1 MNISFK
7 KLITI
12 LSILTFVL
20 FVSCSEEIYENHVH
34 SHSVNKSKISLSQFK
49 KETKIK
55 DFKTVLEAPI
65 TSSNELYRTAELS
78 EFVIDTVAIQK
89 YVSENNKTTYSF
101 RIYTLVNYGV
111 PDEKYNLVYTKEN
124 EVWEKSIVAFK
135 EIVGA
140 QPTENQFEDF
150 EKLYD
155 SRMANITTNSISP
168 TEVCITESYTFNCQ
182 GCTGACDLCP
192 ICVTRT
198 VTVSFCPTNGDGNPS
213 NPGFNPGD
221 VGLLPNGSS
230 EPEPFV
236 FTPNMYENPVFNDQ
250 NYINVIK
257 SQQFFEHLEFP
268 QKLWVTSSNENTY
281 AYHQLINYLIQN
293 NWSEASKTLVNKLI
307 TVSATN
313 GGRFTIDNSINANN
327 ALVYNTVN
335 EFETA
340 LEDQSDEGTDFEI
353 IEQQN
358 EKIVSS
364 KFWIGAPYNGVKVN
378 IKQDMTP
385 PYTVEN
391 VTSEMFG
398 VTIFADWHQTDYSVN
413 ITENIVTVDI
423 LGVASVK
430 VFFEGIGTIYHEN
443 QHFQIKINKAT
454 GNIISAVV
462 KR

>member
-1 MNISFK
+1 MKTLVK
-7 KLITI
+7 KLSAILCIIT
-12 LSILTFVL
+12 SVF
-20 FVSCSEEIYENHVH
+20 FYSCSEEIFEKQVH
-34 SHSVNKSKISLSQFK
+34 LHSVNKNRISLSQFK

-55 DFKTVLEAPI
+55 DFKTVIEAPI
-65 TSSNELYRTAELS
+65 TSLS
-78 EFVIDTVAIQK
+78 EFIIDTVAIEK
-89 YVSENNKTTYSF
+89 YVSENNKATYSF

-135 EIVGA
+135 EIVNA
-140 QPTENQFEDF
+140 QPTENQFEGF

-155 SRMANITTNSISP
+155 SRMTNITTNSISP

-182 GCTGACDLCP
+182 GCVGACDLCP

-198 VTVSFCPTNGDGNPS
+198 VTVSFCPSSGDGTPS
-213 NPGFNPGD
+213 DPGQNPGD
-221 VGLLPNGSS
+221 IGLLPSGSS
-230 EPEPFV
+230 EHESFV

-250 NYINVIK
+250 NYINLIK
-257 SQQFFEHLEFP
+257 AQQFFEHLEFP
-268 QKLWVTSSNENTY
+268 QKLWVTSSNENTF

-293 NWSEASKTLVNKLI
+293 NWSEVSKTLVNKLI
-307 TVSATN
+307 TVSVAH

-340 LEDQSDEGTDFEI
+340 LEDQSDEGTDFEVV
-353 IEQQN
+353 EQQN
-358 EKIVSS
+358 EKTVSS

-398 VTIFADWHQTDYSVN
+398 VTIFADWHQSDYSVN
-413 ITENIVTVDI
+413 ITESIVTVDI
-423 LGVASVK
+423 FGVASVK
-430 VFFEGIGTIYHEN
+430 VFFEGVGTIYHEN